1 MPLDGVRLSLS
12 NTFTPDA
19 HTALSHLST
28 IYTFLPFSLLSL
40 TLHSCV
46 IFTTAATSSSDAYA
60 CFQRLVK
67 LRLDHCQDI
76 SAASVRAA
84 VAHCG
89 SLRDLQFVR
98 CTGTGPQFWKELR
111 SCRDLQRL
119 EVEGCEVGDE
129 GLSVIGGM
137 TNLTHLKLY
146 GCTNVPGMS
155 LLACLSNLP
164 NLKSLELTGL
174 RVAGLTAD
182 IVAVIADMRALTWLV
197 LDRMCLADGNVL
209 QLAPLTRRLE
219 RLSLQGNE
227 ELTDA
232 SLEVISRMKLLTVR
246 EGKRKGTPYERNG
259 TRA

>member
-1 MPLDGVRLSLS
+1 
-12 NTFTPDA
+12 
-19 HTALSHLST
+19 
-28 IYTFLPFSLLSL
+28 
-40 TLHSCV
+40 
-46 IFTTAATSSSDAYA
+46 
-60 CFQRLVK
+60 
-67 LRLDHCQDI
+67 
-76 SAASVRAA
+76 
-84 VAHCG
+84 
-89 SLRDLQFVR
+89 
-98 CTGTGPQFWKELR
+98 
-111 SCRDLQRL
+111 
-119 EVEGCEVGDE
+119 
-129 GLSVIGGM
+129 
-137 TNLTHLKLY
+137 
-146 GCTNVPGMS
+146 MS